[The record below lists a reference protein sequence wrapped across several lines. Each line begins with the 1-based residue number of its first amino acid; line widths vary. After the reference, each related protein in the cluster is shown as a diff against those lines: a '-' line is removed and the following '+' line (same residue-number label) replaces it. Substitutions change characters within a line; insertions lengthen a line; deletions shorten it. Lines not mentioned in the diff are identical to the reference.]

1 MSEQFDP
8 VNKAKQYNKN
18 KCGIETIEVTRYLGC
33 DLGNAWKYMSRYMFK
48 KKPKEDLEKAVW
60 YLEDFI
66 YNFLYQNDWTLI
78 PEFSFHVPTLV
89 KEYMQKFIDFE
100 ERPEVQRMFKHIL
113 SIINNEGIIDK
124 ELFDYDLKNL
134 LLYAQTLE
142 GIEIVD

>member
-1 MSEQFDP
+1 
-8 VNKAKQYNKN
+8 
-18 KCGIETIEVTRYLGC
+18 
-33 DLGNAWKYMSRYMFK
+33 MSRYMFK

-100 ERPEVQRMFKHIL
+100 ECPEVQRMFKHIL

>member
-1 MSEQFDP
+1 
-8 VNKAKQYNKN
+8 
-18 KCGIETIEVTRYLGC
+18 
-33 DLGNAWKYMSRYMFK
+33 
-48 KKPKEDLEKAVW
+48 
-60 YLEDFI
+60 
-66 YNFLYQNDWTLI
+66 
-78 PEFSFHVPTLV
+78 
-89 KEYMQKFIDFE
+89 MQKFIDFE